1 MSDTNV
7 SSRQPSAIDAVAED
21 YFDAQVALSPLFATY
36 LGIPG
41 SEHLLDDFSIE
52 SYRADVAL
60 ITATVAALDEA
71 AARYSPDAPMDSVDK
86 VTRAALRDELTLR
99 AAMASRVLEGI
110 DPVPLNVL
118 DCAVQSLRDVFDLM
132 ATQTE
137 EQWRWVLAR
146 LQAVPM
152 ALSDYAESLRFSSR
166 AGAVAPRR
174 QVVSVG
180 KQCADQAAST
190 TSTYTAMVEGA
201 RGIEAD
207 LRAEL
212 EKAAAAANAAYGAL
226 AEFLA
231 DELLDH
237 APEPDA
243 VGIDRYRLLSRSFLG
258 TDVDLADTYTWGQ
271 QELERIT
278 EMMRQCAEAIQPGA
292 SIAEAVEALDADER
306 YLLDGTAALQEW
318 MQQHAD
324 HAIAELADV
333 HFDIPEQV
341 RTIECKIAPS
351 QTGII
356 YYTGPSEDFSRPG
369 RMWWSVPAGVTRF
382 ATWRELTTVYHEGV
396 PGHHLQI
403 AQTTLRGDVLNRWR
417 RLAAWT
423 SGHGE
428 GWALYAEWLMS
439 DLGYLDDPGMRMG
452 LLDAQSLRAAR
463 VVIDIGV
470 HCEFEAPAEVG
481 GGAWTYDKAWQF
493 LNSHVNMDEGFVR
506 FELDRY
512 LGYPGQAPSYKIG
525 ERFWLELRDD
535 ARRKAGDDFDLSA
548 FHRRAL
554 DVGGVGLDVLRSAVL
569 EQA

>member
-1 MSDTNV
+1 MSQTQLR
-7 SSRQPSAIDAVAED
+7 SRRPSAIDAVAEE
-21 YFDAQVALSPLFATY
+21 YFDAQLALSPLLATY
-36 LGIPG
+36 LGTPG

-52 SYRADVAL
+52 AYRREVQL
-60 ITATVAALDEA
+60 VTRTLAALDDA
-71 AARYSPDAPMDSVDK
+71 AADYGPAAPMDSVDA
-86 VTRAALRDELTLR
+86 VTHAALSEELTLR
-99 AAMASRVLEGI
+99 ATMAGRVIDGI

-132 ATQTE
+132 STQTE

-146 LQAVPM
+146 LQAVPA
-152 ALSDYAESLRFSSR
+152 ALSDYADSLRFSARS
-166 AGAVAPRR
+166 GAVAPRR

-180 KQCADQAAST
+180 KQCADQAADQ
-190 TSTYTAMVEGA
+190 TSTYTALIATAG
-201 RGIEAD
+201 GIDAD
-207 LRAEL
+207 LLVAL
-212 EKAAAAANAAYGAL
+212 EEAARAANAAYGAL
-226 AEFLA
+226 ADFVA
-231 DELLDH
+231 DELLDL
-237 APEPDA
+237 APEADA
-243 VGIDRYRLLSRSFLG
+243 VGSERYRLLSRSFLG
-258 TDVDLADTYTWGQ
+258 TDVDLAETYRWGQ

-292 SIAEAVEALDADER
+292 SIAEAVELLDADER
-306 YLLDGTAALQEW
+306 YLLDGTAALQKW
-318 MQQHAD
+318 MQVHAD
-324 HAIAELADV
+324 QAISELADV

-369 RMWWSVPAGVTRF
+369 RMWWSVPPGVTQF

-470 HCEFEAPAEVG
+470 HCQFEAPPEVG
-481 GGAWTYDKAWQF
+481 GGPWTYAKAWRF

-525 ERFWLELRDD
+525 ERFWLELREE
-535 ARRKAGDDFDLSA
+535 ARRHAGDDFDLTA

-554 DVGGVGLDVLRSAVL
+554 DIGGVGLDVLRSAVL
-569 EQA
+569 ERL